1 MPSQKQTVGLGLQ
14 VERELAGATWL
25 SGGLAEAPPSLDKT
39 LPSFSVLGR
48 RHMEIRLT
56 ERGMRGVQGEG
67 CLVPAA
73 PLERPRESFF
83 NASRGPSPLP

>member
-39 LPSFSVLGR
+39 LPSFSVTLGGEWFLQ
-48 RHMEIRLT
+48 MPLGT
-56 ERGMRGVQGEG
+56 GPMSGTKVQYGVSG
-67 CLVPAA
+67 V
-73 PLERPRESFF
+73 
-83 NASRGPSPLP
+83 

>member
-39 LPSFSVLGR
+39 LPSFSVTLGGEWFLQ
-48 RHMEIRLT
+48 MP
-56 ERGMRGVQGEG
+56 RGTGPMSGTKVQYGVSG
-67 CLVPAA
+67 V
-73 PLERPRESFF
+73 
-83 NASRGPSPLP
+83 